1 MKLHVPR
8 FLPLL
13 AVVLLLAVLVV
24 GKAQPAPA
32 LAQEG
37 EPPFRLPTTG
47 VEVDSS
53 LLAAFESEANVDYV
67 IVMDEQADL
76 SAAYQIEDWDERG
89 RYVYETLKATAE
101 RSQAQIVAELE
112 RRGVAYQS
120 FMAGNEIFVYGSSRS
135 TLQSV
140 LQMDGIAKARAPVEV
155 RLTVGFSL
163 PQFGP
168 YPQAETQPSIAWGL
182 EDTQA
187 VGFWSTYPLHGEGI
201 RVANIDTGVE
211 YDHPALAAAYR
222 CAGADPGSPIC
233 WSDPAGIC
241 PPGRPC
247 DNHGHGTHTMGTMV
261 GSHAQDL
268 PHTVGMAPAAEW
280 IACKGCELTGCSDKS
295 LLACADWILAPGG
308 DPSNRPHVVNNS
320 WGGEGGDDWFQ
331 DEVTA
336 WRAAGIFPVFAAGN
350 SGPSCKT
357 MVSPADYPESFA
369 VANHTL
375 GGSIADTSSRGPST
389 YGDNPYTKPNLSAP
403 GTAVMSSFQNHS
415 WSYLSGTSMAAPH
428 VGGAVAL
435 LWACSQLLVGEIDET
450 FRLLEETTGA
460 APTDISCG
468 IPPSGA
474 GNYTYGYGYLNVLKA
489 GNAACSIGTLSGTVT
504 HSANGLPLAGAQI
517 TATGGGISRTALT
530 DLDGKYHLI
539 IAAGSYSV
547 TASKAGFFS
556 TPPANQTIPLNV
568 EVVLDFTL
576 TPHPPRV
583 WLPIIHK

>member
-1 MKLHVPR
+1 LKLDVPR

-13 AVVLLLAVLVV
+13 AAGLLLAVLVV
-24 GKAQPAPA
+24 GKTQPAPA

-37 EPPFRLPTTG
+37 EPPFRLPSTG

-53 LLAAFESEANVDYV
+53 LLAAFESEPNVDYV

-76 SAAYQIEDWDERG
+76 SAAYRIEDWDERG

-101 RSQAQIVAELE
+101 RSQAQIIAELE

-155 RLTVGFSL
+155 RLAVGFSL

-168 YPQAETQPSIAWGL
+168 YPQTETQPSIAWGL
-182 EDTQA
+182 KNSQA
-187 VGFWSTYPLHGEGI
+187 VDFWATYTLRGEGI
-201 RVANIDTGVE
+201 WVANIDTGVE

-233 WSDPAGIC
+233 WFDPTVIC
-241 PPGRPC
+241 PPGKPC

-268 PHTVGMAPAAEW
+268 LHTVGMAPAAEW
-280 IACKGCELTGCSDKS
+280 IACKGCENDICSDVS
-295 LLACADWILAPGG
+295 LQACADWILAPGG

-350 SGPSCKT
+350 RGLTCSSMG
-357 MVSPADYPESFA
+357 SPADYPESFA

-375 GGSIADTSSRGPST
+375 GGSIADTSSRGPSI

-403 GTAVMSSFQNHS
+403 GTDVMSSFRSRS
-415 WSYLSGTSMAAPH
+415 WKSLSGTSMAAPH
-428 VGGAVAL
+428 VAGAVAL
-435 LWACSQLLVGEIDET
+435 LWACSPLLVGEIDET
-450 FRLLEETTGA
+450 FRLLQDTPGA
-460 APTDISCG
+460 APLDTSCG

-489 GNAACSIGTLSGTVT
+489 GNETCSLGTLSGTVT

-517 TATGGGISRTALT
+517 TATGDRISRTALT
-530 DLDGKYHLI
+530 DMNGKYRMI
-539 IAAGSYSV
+539 IGASSYSV
-547 TASKAGFFS
+547 TASKAGFSS
-556 TPPANQTIPLNV
+556 TSISNQTIPLNG
-568 EVVLDFTL
+568 EVVSDFEL